1 MAGACTVWFCVATSS
16 TSSGDRSNCG
26 TLTIQP
32 SRCTLSDSERVR
44 GLPMRIPV
52 LIRHTSWQ
60 HSRCAARALN

>member
-52 LIRHTSWQ
+52 LIRHTS
-60 HSRCAARALN
+60 